1 MPSTPEQ
8 LFAFLDRLG
17 IEHQTT
23 EHPPIFTA
31 EQGREWEGKI
41 PGRTCKNLFLKD
53 AKGGIWLVVIP
64 ADKRADLGAISRR
77 IGAPRFSFGSPDLL
91 MEVLGITPGVVTP
104 FALLNDGEKR
114 VKVVLDE
121 EAMRCDKVNVHPLH
135 NAASTTL
142 RSADFLK
149 FVRALG
155 YEPKIVE
162 CGKEPAKNN
171 A

>member
-1 MPSTPEQ
+1 MSSTPEQ

-17 IEHQTT
+17 IEHHTT

-31 EQGREWEGKI
+31 EQGLEWDDKI
-41 PGRTCKNLFLKD
+41 PGSACTSLFLKD
-53 AKGGIWLVVIP
+53 EKGGLWLVMIP
-64 ADKRADLGAISRR
+64 ADKRADLKGIAKRV
-77 IGAPRFSFGSPDLL
+77 GAPRFSFGKPELM
-91 MEVLGITPGVVTP
+91 MEVLGVTPGSVTP
-104 FALLNDGEKR
+104 FALLNDTEKR

-121 EAMRCDKVNVHPLH
+121 DMLRCDKVHYHPLH

-142 RSADFLK
+142 RLADFLK

-155 YEPKIVE
+155 YEPKIIE
-162 CGKEPAKNN
+162 CGQERAENN